1 MRFLIVALALSVS
14 TSACLAEDC
23 RSMPP
28 GPDKKAC
35 VMRNHPAAFETKF
48 DRCNQQ
54 VEQLGAVAASPG
66 GKKGRQG
73 LMQECMRGRPD

>member
-1 MRFLIVALALSVS
+1 MRFLIVALALGAS

-23 RSMPP
+23 RSMPR

-35 VMRNHPAAFETKF
+35 VMRNNPGFETKF

-54 VEQLGAVAASPG
+54 VNQLGDVASSPG

-73 LMQECMRGRPD
+73 LMQACMHGRPD

>member
-1 MRFLIVALALSVS
+1 MRFLIAALALGVS
-14 TSACLAEDC
+14 GTVCSAEDC
-23 RSMPP
+23 RSMPR

-35 VMRNHPAAFETKF
+35 VMRNNPGFAARF

-54 VEQLGAVAASPG
+54 VNQLGDVAASPG